1 MPSSA
6 GRATPVLDGPSLDRL
21 RATFGDQE
29 GLQEILDEFLV
40 SSSRLVHQMTSARR
54 RGRTQE
60 VERAAHTLKSM
71 ARLIGAKDL
80 AEACRK
86 VEFLAHGPAPPPI
99 PPQLVANVTVHTR
112 QAQEAV
118 ERLLR

>member
-21 RATFGDQE
+21 RATFGDQA
-29 GLQEILDEFLV
+29 GLQEILGEFQV
-40 SSSRLVHQMTSARR
+40 SSSRLVHQMVSAQR

-71 ARLIGAKDL
+71 AKLIGAKEL
-80 AEACRK
+80 AEACRA
-86 VEFLAHGPAPPPI
+86 VEFLAHGPSPPPI
-99 PPQLVANVTVHTR
+99 PPPLVANVDLHAR
-112 QAQEAV
+112 RAQEAV
-118 ERLLR
+118 ERLLL